1 MTKAFGYAG
10 KILRADLSSGTISTL
25 STGDYA
31 DRFLGGRGIAAKIY
45 WDEVLPSVKAFDPD
59 NRLIFVTGPLA
70 GVPGVAGSRTVICG
84 KSPTTIPELFSYSNL
99 GGSWGTQLKF
109 AGYDGLI
116 IQGKSAKPI
125 YLYID
130 NQKAEF
136 RDATHLWGKGA
147 IEVRQILKNENGSS
161 TRVVSIGPGG
171 ENGVTFAS
179 LLADEDASA
188 SSGFGAVMGSK
199 GLKAIAVRGKG
210 NVLIAYPERLQE
222 LRRYIRVLVG
232 KPPGLMVNN
241 PSVKR
246 SACYGCVNGCMRCVY
261 ETKDG
266 QKGKVLCQSGLFY
279 QSRPQQDFSLPR
291 GKVLM
296 VEEWDEV
303 AFLANRLCDDYG
315 LDTNVIEVMINWL
328 SICSQSG
335 ILTDSTTGIPLSKVG
350 SLEFM
355 ESLMKMIVC
364 KEGFGE
370 ILAQGNVK
378 AAELLG
384 TEAGEVILEQISRAG
399 QDLVYEP
406 RSYITTGIFYAM
418 EPRQPIQHLHEI
430 SFLMSSWLM
439 WAYKV
444 EGSYASSDV
453 VRAIARKFWGS
464 EEAADFSTYE
474 GKALAAKKIQERQ
487 YAKECLILCDFL
499 WPIML
504 VESSTDHI
512 GDSSIESQ
520 VLSAV
525 TGNDVDEQ
533 ELYYIA
539 EKVFNLQR
547 AILIRDG
554 HRGKEDDVLPEACF
568 SKPLDRSTFNP
579 QSLLPGK
586 YGEFMSREGSILDRD
601 KFERMK
607 EEYYSLRGWDINS
620 GLQKD
625 SVLQDLGLG
634 DVAEDLIKR
643 KLVAS
648 S

>member
-1 MTKAFGYAG
+1 MTSTFGYAG
-10 KILRADLSSGTISTL
+10 KILGADLSSGTIHEMSTV
-25 STGDYA
+25 DYA
-31 DRFLGGRGIAAKIY
+31 NQFLGGRGIAARIY
-45 WDEVLPSVKAFDPD
+45 WDEVLPGIKAFDPE
-59 NRLIFVTGPLA
+59 NRLIFVTGPLS
-70 GVPGVAGSRTVICG
+70 GVPGVAGSRMVICG
-84 KSPTTIPELFSYSNL
+84 KSPATVPELFSYSNL

-109 AGYDGLI
+109 AGYDGLV
-116 IQGKSAKPI
+116 IQGKSTRPV
-125 YLYID
+125 YLFID
-130 NQKAEF
+130 NQKAEL
-136 RDATHLWGKGA
+136 RNAAHLWGKGA
-147 IEVRQILKNENGSS
+147 VEVRQILKNENGSS
-161 TRVVSIGPGG
+161 TRVVSIGPAG

-199 GLKAIAVRGKG
+199 GIKAVAVRGKG
-210 NVLIAYPERLQE
+210 NVPVADPERLQE
-222 LRRYIRVLVG
+222 LRRYIRELVG
-232 KPPGLMVNN
+232 KPSSLMVNN
-241 PSVKR
+241 PGIKR
-246 SACYGCVNGCMRCVY
+246 SVCYGCISGCMRSVY

-279 QSRPQQDFSLPR
+279 QSRPQQDFALPM

-296 VEEWDEV
+296 AEEWDEV

-315 LDTNVIEVMINWL
+315 LDTNVIEAMINWL

-335 ILTDSTTGIPLSKVG
+335 ILTDKKTGIPLSKVG

-355 ESLMKMIVC
+355 ESLIEKIAF

-370 ILAQGNVK
+370 ILAQGNIK

-384 TEAGEVILEQISRAG
+384 KEAGEVILEHVSRSG
-399 QDLVYEP
+399 QDLAYDP
-406 RSYITTGIFYAM
+406 RTYITTGIFYAM

-430 SFLMSSWLM
+430 SVLMSSWLT

-474 GKALAAKKIQERQ
+474 GKALAAKKIQDRQ

-499 WPIML
+499 WPILL

-512 GDSSIESQ
+512 GDSSVESQ

-525 TGNDVDEQ
+525 TGNNVDEQ
-533 ELYYIA
+533 ELCHIA

-554 HRGKEDDVLPEACF
+554 HRGREDDTLPEACF
-568 SKPLDRSTFNP
+568 SKPLDRSWFNP

-586 YGEFMSREGSILDRD
+586 NGEIMSREGSILDRD
-601 KFERMK
+601 KFEQME
-607 EEYYSLRGWDINS
+607 EEYYCLRGWDINS
-620 GLQKD
+620 GLQKE
-625 SVLQDLGLG
+625 SVLQKLGLG
-634 DVAEDLIKR
+634 DVAKDLIKR
-643 KLVAS
+643 KLVDS
-648 S
+648 G